1 MTTNVSG
8 GILTVAALRQILATV
23 DDSAQIVIA
32 GDDIG
37 LAYQNVRAVATPD
50 GHTFC
55 AVTLFVADTYD
66 PRQH

>member
-23 DDSAQIVIA
+23 DDDAQIVIA

-55 AVTLFVADTYD
+55 AVTLFTADTYD